1 MFVFLK
7 KIRVVLDVC
16 RPFWHFPL
24 YNPLEFSVKKKLAF
38 QQLFFG
44 LMPGLH
50 IEAAN

>member
-24 YNPLEFSVKKKLAF
+24 YNPFEFSVKKTGIPTAF
-38 QQLFFG
+38 LW
-44 LMPGLH
+44 PNAW
-50 IEAAN
+50 AAY